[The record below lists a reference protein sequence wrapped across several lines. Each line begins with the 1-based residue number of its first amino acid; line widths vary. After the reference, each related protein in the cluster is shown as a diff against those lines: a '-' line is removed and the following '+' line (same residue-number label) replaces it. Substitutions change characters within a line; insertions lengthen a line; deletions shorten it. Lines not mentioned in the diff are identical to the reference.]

1 MAGFIF
7 FAELVLPLIAAIVIF
22 KNVIPKEWKV
32 WWVGLIIAL
41 LVVSSWVVA
50 LMNLVKNGLA

>member
-1 MAGFIF
+1 MEALVFFFNLAGP
-7 FAELVLPLIAAIVIF
+7 LVLAIVLF
-22 KNVIPKEWKV
+22 NNLSKKLKV